1 MENQAILNQYNEEEI
16 KQLLNSDEK
25 LVYIDNG
32 SEEFVAR
39 YEDLPDII
47 VDINDKI
54 GSTNLTVMEFDNPSK
69 ILLTTFGPF
78 LNKCDPDVR
87 KDIIDRLNNLQQ
99 GIEEIKDY
107 KVIDE
112 DMLDDIIE
120 YLKEAN
126 YINDYEFIEKQVNEY
141 MLLKTMSIKEIR
153 YKLYGKGLDKKL
165 IEKYIETHKK

>member
-32 SEEFVAR
+32 SEEFVVR

-78 LNKCDPDVR
+78 LNKCDSDVR

-112 DMLDDIIE
+112 DMLDDVR
-120 YLKEAN
+120 YQFKD
-126 YINDYEFIEKQVNEY
+126 ND
-141 MLLKTMSIKEIR
+141 M
-153 YKLYGKGLDKKL
+153 
-165 IEKYIETHKK
+165 

>member
-32 SEEFVAR
+32 SEEFVTK

-78 LNKCDPDVR
+78 LNKCDSDVR
-87 KDIIDRLNNLQQ
+87 KDIIDRLNKLQQ
-99 GIEEIKDY
+99 GIEEVKDY

-112 DMLDDIIE
+112 DMLDDVR
-120 YLKEAN
+120 YQFKD
-126 YINDYEFIEKQVNEY
+126 NDME
-141 MLLKTMSIKEIR
+141 R
-153 YKLYGKGLDKKL
+153 
-165 IEKYIETHKK
+165 

>member
-32 SEEFVAR
+32 SEEFVAK

-78 LNKCDPDVR
+78 LNKCDSDVR
-87 KDIIDRLNNLQQ
+87 KDIIDRLNKLQQ
-99 GIEEIKDY
+99 GIEEVKDY

-112 DMLDDIIE
+112 DMLDDVR
-120 YLKEAN
+120 YQFKD
-126 YINDYEFIEKQVNEY
+126 NDME
-141 MLLKTMSIKEIR
+141 R
-153 YKLYGKGLDKKL
+153 
-165 IEKYIETHKK
+165 